1 MKMSYYATKEHE
13 TVLHDP
19 FFVAQGS
26 GREWEHAWMGIDSHL
41 KKQKPLGRGSL
52 GLPMSKTPALQ
63 GASRA
68 HIECDVNVDGLAYW
82 NQPQGK
88 RDVSFEPPF
97 QGTNTNQTKYISFV
111 PDKGGWNNIRM
122 NMEIVFIIAAA
133 TGRTLVLPPPVPV
146 YLLSP
151 GQSKGGKPRHK
162 GFADF
167 IPIESGYFQKRLPV
181 ISFEDFIKKEGG
193 PGGQFPIP
201 ESLRDRVLKSAGAC
215 DKRAKSETNLIYIFC
230 FRSCEITILLSY
242 RRYCVRPSLGVF
254 RDGWIFTLLQWTYMY
269 CV

>member
-1 MKMSYYATKEHE
+1 MSYYTTPKHK
-13 TVLHDP
+13 TVMHDP
-19 FFVAQGS
+19 YITGDGS
-26 GREWEHAWMGIDSHL
+26 GREWEHAWVGIDGHL
-41 KKQKPLGRGSL
+41 RKQKQLGRGSL
-52 GLPMSKTPALQ
+52 ALPFSKTPSLA

-88 RDVSFEPPF
+88 KDVNFDPPF
-97 QGTNTNQTKYISFV
+97 EGKKTDKTKYISFV
-111 PDKGGWNNIRM
+111 PDRGGWNNIRM

-151 GQSKGGKPRHK
+151 GTSKHGKPRHK

-167 IPIESGYFQKRLPV
+167 IPIESAYFQKRLPV

-193 PGGQFPIP
+193 VDGQFPIP
-201 ESLRDRVLKSAGAC
+201 DSIRESVQRAADAC
-215 DKRAKSETNLIYIFC
+215 DKRAKSKINLVFVLMILPLLLILELNAKIL
-230 FRSCEITILLSY
+230 FRI
-242 RRYCVRPSLGVF
+242 R
-254 RDGWIFTLLQWTYMY
+254 
-269 CV
+269 

>member
-1 MKMSYYATKEHE
+1 M
-13 TVLHDP
+13 HDP
-19 FFVAQGS
+19 FMTGQGS
-26 GREWEHAWMGIDSHL
+26 GREWEHAWVGIDSHVR
-41 KKQKPLGRGSL
+41 KKKPLGRGSL
-52 GLPMSKTPALQ
+52 ALPMAETPALE

-68 HIECDVNVDGLAYW
+68 HIECDVNVDELAYW

-88 RDVSFEPPF
+88 RDIDFAPPF
-97 QGTNTNQTKYISFV
+97 EGKKTDKTKYISFV

-151 GQSKGGKPRHK
+151 GQSKKGKPRHK

-167 IPIESGYFQKRLPV
+167 IPIEDGYFQKQLPV

-193 PGGQFPIP
+193 EDGQFPIP
-201 ESLRDRVLKSAGAC
+201 ESIRDRVQKAAGAC
-215 DKRAKSETNLIYIFC
+215 DKRAKSKFTFFRHLKIFVA
-230 FRSCEITILLSY
+230 SQNHLTIVCL
-242 RRYCVRPSLGVF
+242 
-254 RDGWIFTLLQWTYMY
+254 
-269 CV
+269 